1 MNIEYI
7 TVIPIKFTLPS
18 ATHSHIVSVKRGSPT
33 WIRST
38 VLEAI
43 SYTITGVSYCYITCM
58 TFPPMV
64 RELLCYTLEGR
75 RVDLLTISSMKGIR
89 QSREPRLSGLFPDPA
104 TPRAH
109 SFEGKKASY
118 CIDYVTVRSPSASAV
133 CMV

>member
-1 MNIEYI
+1 
-7 TVIPIKFTLPS
+7 
-18 ATHSHIVSVKRGSPT
+18 
-33 WIRST
+33 
-38 VLEAI
+38 
-43 SYTITGVSYCYITCM
+43 M

-118 CIDYVTVRSPSASAV
+118 CNAAIDPIDYVTVRSPNASAV